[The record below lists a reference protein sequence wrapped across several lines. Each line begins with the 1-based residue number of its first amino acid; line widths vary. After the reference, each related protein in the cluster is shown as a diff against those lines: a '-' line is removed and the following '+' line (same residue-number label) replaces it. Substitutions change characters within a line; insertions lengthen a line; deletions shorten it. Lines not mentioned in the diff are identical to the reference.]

1 MLATPSRRRAA
12 TAAATGNVASRDL
25 DPQGQQRHGECIV
38 MQLIALADWL
48 AESGLRNLPLE
59 EMVDGLSRRLN
70 DLGVPVARTFIGMNT
85 LHPMVRAR
93 SMIWDRATGI
103 GQHFEFG
110 HGEIDSPIVR
120 ESPFTPMLR
129 DGIAER
135 RCRVDDPAI
144 AGEAPL
150 FEELRAAGMT
160 EWLGRVFPMGELMP
174 KIGGQREAEHADR
187 LGLVCSVTTDRPGG
201 YLDSDLAILKQTLP
215 LFALAAKAVT
225 LRTIG
230 RGLLAAYLGNDPAS
244 RVFAGTVQRG
254 EVQSVDAIVFFTDL
268 RGFTALADVTPG
280 KELIALLDECFEC
293 MVAPVVQR
301 GGEVLKFMGDGL
313 LAAFAAGPAT
323 RAEACNAALDAATE
337 ALALI
342 EALNERRRA
351 EGRPATALD
360 ISLHLGTVQY
370 GNVGTAA
377 RLDFTVIGPAVNEA
391 SRIEKLCEPLGHSLL
406 ISRPFAEAAVSCRSR
421 LVSLGR
427 HRLRGVREETELFGL
442 VS

>member
-1 MLATPSRRRAA
+1 MHLT
-12 TAAATGNVASRDL
+12 
-25 DPQGQQRHGECIV
+25 
-38 MQLIALADWL
+38 ALADWL

-59 EMVDGLSRRLN
+59 EMVDGFSRRLN
-70 DLGVPVARTFIGMNT
+70 DLGVPVARTFVGMNT

-93 SMIWDRATGI
+93 SMIWDRATGL

-110 HGEIDSPIVR
+110 HGDIDSPIVQ
-120 ESPFTPMLR
+120 ESPFVPMLR
-129 DGIAER
+129 DGIAEQR
-135 RCRVDDPAI
+135 RRVDDPMVA
-144 AGEAPL
+144 AEAPV
-150 FEELRAAGMT
+150 FEELHAAGMT

-201 YLDSDLAILKQTLP
+201 YLDSDLTILKQTLP

-230 RGLLAAYLGNDPAS
+230 RGLLAAYLGDDPAS

-268 RGFTALADVTPG
+268 RGFTALADIMPG
-280 KELIALLDECFEC
+280 KELITLLDECFEC

-313 LAAFAAGPAT
+313 LAAFAARPAT

-351 EGRPATALD
+351 EGRPATELD

-442 VS
+442 AS

>member
-1 MLATPSRRRAA
+1 MHR
-12 TAAATGNVASRDL
+12 AAATGNVASRDL

-38 MQLIALADWL
+38 MKLTALADWL

-59 EMVDGLSRRLN
+59 EMVDGFSRRLN
-70 DLGVPVARTFIGMNT
+70 DIGVPVARTFVGMNT

-93 SMIWDRATGI
+93 SMIWDRATGL
-103 GQHFEFG
+103 GPHFEFG
-110 HGEIDSPIVR
+110 HGDIDSPIVQ
-120 ESPFTPMLR
+120 ESPFVPMLR

-135 RCRVDDPAI
+135 RRRVDDPAV
-144 AGEAPL
+144 AREAPV

-160 EWLGRVFPMGELMP
+160 EWLGRVFPLGELMP
-174 KIGGQREAEHADR
+174 KIGGQREAEHAER

-201 YLDSDLAILKQTLP
+201 YLDSDLAVLKQTLP

-230 RGLLAAYLGNDPAS
+230 HGLLAAYLGEDPAS

-280 KELIALLDECFEC
+280 KELITLLDECFEC

-313 LAAFAAGPAT
+313 LAAFAARPAT
-323 RAEACNAALDAATE
+323 RAEACHAALDAATE

-342 EALNERRRA
+342 DALNERRRS
-351 EGRPATALD
+351 EGRRATALD

-406 ISRPFAEAAVSCRSR
+406 ISRQFAEAATSCRSR
-421 LVSLGR
+421 LISLGR

-442 VS
+442 A